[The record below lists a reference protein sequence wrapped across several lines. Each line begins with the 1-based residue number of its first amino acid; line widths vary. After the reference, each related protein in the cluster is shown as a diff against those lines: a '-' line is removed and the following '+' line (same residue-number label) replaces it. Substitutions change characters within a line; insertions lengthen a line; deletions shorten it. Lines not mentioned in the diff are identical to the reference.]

1 MSEKTVTAEIVVM
14 GAGPGGYAAAFLA
27 ADLGMDVV
35 LIDPNKNPGGVCL
48 YRGCIPSKTFLNAAR
63 VIHEAAESEKWGV
76 AFPKPVIDIHK
87 LRSFKNNVVS
97 KLTQGLGRLSAQ
109 RKITY
114 IQGLAQFRT
123 EHELIIQTD
132 TGNTIA
138 CVFKNVIIAT
148 GSKPTKPA
156 GLWEESPHILDSKR
170 ALELEDIPESL
181 LVIGGGYIGL
191 ELGSVYATLGSKVT
205 IAEITPSLLPGVDK
219 DLVTVLKR
227 RLDPLFDTIALKTRA
242 HRFHIKKNGI
252 EVTLTGSDEKSRNRL
267 FNKVLVAV
275 GRRPNSE
282 NIGLANTG
290 IETDGLTKLIV
301 ETKTERILGLGIVG
315 HGASE
320 MIAEGVLA
328 IEMGANVTDL
338 KLSIH
343 PHPTLTETVM
353 ESGDLFF
360 NTATHFYKPRRKK

>member
-1 MSEKTVTAEIVVM
+1 M
-14 GAGPGGYAAAFLA
+14 
-27 ADLGMDVV
+27 
-35 LIDPNKNPGGVCL
+35 
-48 YRGCIPSKTFLNAAR
+48 
-63 VIHEAAESEKWGV
+63 
-76 AFPKPVIDIHK
+76 
-87 LRSFKNNVVS
+87 
-97 KLTQGLGRLSAQ
+97 
-109 RKITY
+109 
-114 IQGLAQFRT
+114 
-123 EHELIIQTD
+123 
-132 TGNTIA
+132 
-138 CVFKNVIIAT
+138 
-148 GSKPTKPA
+148 
-156 GLWEESPHILDSKR
+156 
-170 ALELEDIPESL
+170 
-181 LVIGGGYIGL
+181 VIGGGYIGL